1 MKKHSLKII
10 KIPSPK
16 SPVYRQEF
24 IPQPINYLKIIEN
37 PDKIKVDH
45 LTRDVDI
52 KNDLKWLEGKKL
64 VYPNPEPY
72 IPPPP
77 EKSETPSPKLS
88 NNISLPTPKPPKPIT
103 SNVVNNISKYKFDI
117 PPDSDDEDFE
127 LESRYTRYMNS
138 HTEEPEQEI
147 LTPPKPPVSQSY
159 TPPQQTS
166 HSQSYTPPPQPSH
179 SQSYTPPPQPSHSQ
193 SYTPPPQLTPQS
205 YTPPQP
211 ISQSYTPPPPQSQS
225 QMHNYSPQPQHINVD
240 DEQNTHARFRD
251 FLKYSDSDSD
261 NESNTSYSYRHKKPK
276 NVVDPFKYMS
286 KNQREFT
293 NQHYEPPTLEQLERN
308 GEYTSQPIFLQ
319 AQQLDELYNKQT
331 ELPTTPQHQQHYEEQ
346 PPSENY
352 HHQMQYEE
360 DESIDD
366 KKREIL
372 TKLDLLKKKYPNNA
386 KTIPELNMQTSFSE
400 MKSIYQL
407 ELKKL
412 EIDSNVTNYRQ
423 YLMGG
428 FMLIEYILGRFLRID
443 LEGFTQQQIINMQQY
458 EIFLI
463 EIGEKNYVPEGK
475 KWSVELRLFFFI
487 FIQATMFTVSKL
499 ILQKTGNN
507 LLGLFNDSLP
517 QQTFKKKVKRPDIDI
532 EDL

>member
-24 IPQPINYLKIIEN
+24 ISQPINYLKIIEN
-37 PDKIKVDH
+37 PDKIKVEH
-45 LTRDVDI
+45 LTKDVDI
-52 KNDLKWLEGKKL
+52 KNDLKYLETKKL
-64 VYPNPEPY
+64 IYPNPEPY
-72 IPPPP
+72 IPPPL
-77 EKSETPSPKLS
+77 EKSEIQIPESSRKT
-88 NNISLPTPKPPKPIT
+88 SLPTPKPPKPIT
-103 SNVVNNISKYKFDI
+103 SSVVNNISKYKFDI

-127 LESRYTRYMNS
+127 LESRYTRYVNS
-138 HTEEPEQEI
+138 HTEEPEI
-147 LTPPKPPVSQSY
+147 LAPPKSPPSQHTPPSLQPTSQHY
-159 TPPQQTS
+159 TPQ
-166 HSQSYTPPPQPSH
+166 YTPPPSH
-179 SQSYTPPPQPSHSQ
+179 TTPQYTPPPSHTTPQ
-193 SYTPPPQLTPQS
+193 YTPPPSHTTPQ
-205 YTPPQP
+205 
-211 ISQSYTPPPPQSQS
+211 YTPPPLHTTPQYTPPSQ
-225 QMHNYSPQPQHINVD
+225 QQITHQYSPQHISAN
-240 DEQNTHARFRD
+240 EQNTHSRLHD

-261 NESNTSYSYRHKKPK
+261 NESNTSYSYRHKKSK
-276 NVVDPFKYMS
+276 NVVDPYKYMS

-331 ELPTTPQHQQHYEEQ
+331 ELPTTPPQHYEQ
-346 PPSENY
+346 PPPLNEHY
-352 HHQMQYEE
+352 HEMQYEE
-360 DESIDD
+360 EESIDD

-372 TKLDLLKKKYPNNA
+372 TKLDLLRKKYPNNA
-386 KTIPELNMQTSFSE
+386 KTIPDLNMQTSFSE